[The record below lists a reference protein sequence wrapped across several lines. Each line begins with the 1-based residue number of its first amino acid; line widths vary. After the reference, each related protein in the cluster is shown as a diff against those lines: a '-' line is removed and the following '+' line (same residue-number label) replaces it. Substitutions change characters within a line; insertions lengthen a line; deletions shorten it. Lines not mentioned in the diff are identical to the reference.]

1 VQDCLNL
8 KALAQAFD
16 LFRLGFEYQRLSA
29 PQLLHAIQTRK
40 LSRGWWRRRLF
51 RSLPSL
57 LPTSARKEHL
67 YMVSFDRLGLIIL
80 IDTYQFVGARSF
92 IPLCLIIED
101 LTNKLQLSGAHLWSR
116 ERHFLA
122 IEALDHARKKQSNDG
137 AYNTGLERLH
147 NIN

>member
-1 VQDCLNL
+1 MVAAAPLSQFVEPF
-8 KALAQAFD
+8 AHV
-16 LFRLGFEYQRLSA
+16 RSQRA
-29 PQLLHAIQTRK
+29 PLH
-40 LSRGWWRRRLF
+40 
-51 RSLPSL
+51 
-57 LPTSARKEHL
+57 
-67 YMVSFDRLGLIIL
+67 YMVSFDRLALIIL
-80 IDTYQFVGARSF
+80 KDTYQFVGARSF